1 MVEIIKGLQDVIALE
16 THISYIDGEN
26 GILRYRGIDINDLV
40 NLPYDSVSYLL
51 LKGSLPDVTELATFS
66 KKLKDER
73 VINENLI
80 QAIRT
85 CNFNIEAM
93 DALRTVVSHMSHC
106 DPDLNDNSHDANI
119 RKSTKLISRFP
130 TIVASFSRIK
140 NGYEPL
146 MPDTNLSHGAN
157 FLYMLNGEKPEKTVT
172 EIMEKDF
179 ILIAEHE
186 LNAST
191 FSTRI
196 TASTLSDLYS
206 AIISGLG
213 TLKGPLHGGARMA
226 VMNMLDEVDSS
237 DDAEQYV
244 MDLIENHQKIMGFGH
259 RVYKTYDPRSN
270 IYKGLAK
277 KLAEEKSDTTLYEI
291 AERIENTVIRELVE
305 KRNKPIYPNADF
317 YSGVI
322 YKYLGLHPKLATSVF
337 AIGRV
342 SGWIAHCLEQY
353 SDNKLIR
360 PRARSV

>member
-1 MVEIIKGLQDVIALE
+1 MVEIKRGLQDVIALE
-16 THISYIDGEN
+16 THISYIDGEK
-26 GILRYRGIDINDLV
+26 GILKYRDIDINDLV

-51 LKGSLPDVTELATFS
+51 LKGSIPNDTELNDFS
-66 KKLKDER
+66 KKLKEER
-73 VINENLI
+73 EITENLI
-80 QAIRT
+80 QTIRT
-85 CNFNIEAM
+85 CNYNIEAM
-93 DALRTVVSHMSHC
+93 DALRTAVSHMSHC
-106 DPDLNDNSHDANI
+106 DPDLNDNSYDANI
-119 RKSTKLISRFP
+119 RKATRLISRFP

-140 NGYEPL
+140 NEYVPL
-146 MPDTNLSHGAN
+146 FPDTSMSHGAN
-157 FLYMLNGEKPEKTVT
+157 FLYMLKGKKPDKIEA

-191 FSTRI
+191 FSSRV
-196 TASTLSDLYS
+196 TASTLSDLHS
-206 AIISGLG
+206 AIISGLD

-226 VMNMLDEVDSS
+226 VMNMLDEVRSS
-237 DDAEQYV
+237 EDAEQYV
-244 MDLIENHQKIMGFGH
+244 QDLIKNHQKIMGFGH

-270 IYKGLAK
+270 IYKDLAK
-277 KLAEEKSDTTLYEI
+277 KLAEEKGDTTLFDT
-291 AERIENTVIRELVE
+291 AERIEDTVIRELVE
-305 KRNKPIYPNADF
+305 KRNRPIYPNADF

-360 PRARSV
+360 PRARSI